1 MVTANYE
8 WLVQFTALTVEF
20 LVAILGIELNI
31 LNRVWLGF
39 ANILEAIFVDVEGP
53 IINACSLLALVTG
66 CKHWFEFRESSE
78 FILNFDV

>member
-1 MVTANYE
+1 MVTANYK

-39 ANILEAIFVDVEGP
+39 ANIFEAIFVDVEGP
-53 IINACSLLALVTG
+53 IINACSLLALVAG
-66 CKHWFEFRESSE
+66 CKDWFKFGESSE
-78 FILNFDV
+78 FILNFGV